1 MLNKPE
7 TETEVIINDEND
19 EENAQQE
26 KKTKN
31 EKEVQEQLDDQQ
43 IDNDLNNENRKKKGK
58 IDIETEKGISDEE
71 MRGGNIIGHVQ
82 SNKEGKTKHLEGSD
96 FNPVDNM
103 FNFESSKEVL
113 NRYVVIQYNG
123 KPYPS
128 FVVNIDEQDVR
139 VRCMH
144 RIGKLEKCHL
154 YWPRCVTDES
164 LYDMEDVIAI
174 IPEPVKVG
182 AKFYVDPTIWE
193 LILKRF
199 K

>member
-1 MLNKPE
+1 
-7 TETEVIINDEND
+7 
-19 EENAQQE
+19 
-26 KKTKN
+26 
-31 EKEVQEQLDDQQ
+31 
-43 IDNDLNNENRKKKGK
+43 
-58 IDIETEKGISDEE
+58 
-71 MRGGNIIGHVQ
+71 
-82 SNKEGKTKHLEGSD
+82 
-96 FNPVDNM
+96 M

-113 NRYVVIQYNG
+113 NKYVLIQYNG

-128 FVVNIDEQDVR
+128 FIVNIDEQGVR

>member
-1 MLNKPE
+1 ML
-7 TETEVIINDEND
+7 
-19 EENAQQE
+19 
-26 KKTKN
+26 
-31 EKEVQEQLDDQQ
+31 
-43 IDNDLNNENRKKKGK
+43 
-58 IDIETEKGISDEE
+58 SDEE

-113 NRYVVIQYNG
+113 NKYVVIQYNG

-144 RIGKLEKCHL
+144 RIGKLAT
-154 YWPRCVTDES
+154 YIGR
-164 LYDMEDVIAI
+164 DVL
-174 IPEPVKVG
+174 PMRVYTTWKM
-182 AKFYVDPTIWE
+182 
-193 LILKRF
+193 
-199 K
+199 